1 MCLLFYIPC
10 QKRRKYFLRLA
21 TLILGMTVPSSSQP
35 QEETGAAGKFVSSK
49 LSFQEKKCEQIAEKK
64 KKYKTISLLRIKQ
77 KNPNQPANQKTKQN
91 KETNKKPKK
100 PNSQPTSQPTS
111 QLKKSHKKRHCK
123 EISPQRI
130 LASCNY
136 N

>member
-10 QKRRKYFLRLA
+10 QKKRKYFLRLA

-35 QEETGAAGKFVSSK
+35 QEETGAAGELYLINYLFRKRNVNGLLQK
-49 LSFQEKKCEQIAEKK
+49 KK
-64 KKYKTISLLRIKQ
+64 KKYKTISLLRIEQ
-77 KNPNQPANQKTKQN
+77 KNPNQPTKTQSKPNQKTTQKIN
-91 KETNKKPKK
+91 
-100 PNSQPTSQPTS
+100 QPTNQPANKST
-111 QLKKSHKKRHCK
+111 KKSHKKGHCK
-123 EISPQRI
+123 EISPQGI

>member
-64 KKYKTISLLRIKQ
+64 KKVQDNFTAENKT
-77 KNPNQPANQKTKQN
+77 
-91 KETNKKPKK
+91 EKP
-100 PNSQPTSQPTS
+100 
-111 QLKKSHKKRHCK
+111 
-123 EISPQRI
+123 
-130 LASCNY
+130 
-136 N
+136 